1 MLNSQENKEIQKT
14 KKRSDLFERMLKFG
28 EEIRKNKKEEER
40 KNKETNN
47 GELEE
52 IDKTSNSTESTK
64 EEVKKTIETTKEKV
78 KINSNIESVSIW
90 WKIFEYKITK
100 FELDKENNFYLD
112 LKIRDKDKKNFS
124 IFGISGKFD
133 SINSIKEWNTQA
145 IFKSIKWL
153 KIIRIIKSDRYN
165 GGTVFGSMGYKK
177 EFYDNIFSFN
187 YFRKFFQTRE
197 IDVHNILI
205 KEIKRFIIE
214 QDDIKQ
220 ENKNSN

>member
-1 MLNSQENKEIQKT
+1 MLDSQENKEIQKT
-14 KKRSDLFERMLKFG
+14 KKRNDLFERMLKFG

-47 GELEE
+47 RELEE
-52 IDKTSNSTESTK
+52 INKTSNSIESTK

-197 IDVHNILI
+197 VDVHNILI

>member
-1 MLNSQENKEIQKT
+1 MLDSQENKEIQKT
-14 KKRSDLFERMLKFG
+14 KKRNELFERMLQFG
-28 EEIRKNKKEEER
+28 REIRKKKKEEEI
-40 KNKETNN
+40 KNNN
-47 GELEE
+47 TTESEE
-52 IDKTSNSTESTK
+52 INKNSDSTESNK
-64 EEVKKTIETTKEKV
+64 EKIEKTIETTKEKV